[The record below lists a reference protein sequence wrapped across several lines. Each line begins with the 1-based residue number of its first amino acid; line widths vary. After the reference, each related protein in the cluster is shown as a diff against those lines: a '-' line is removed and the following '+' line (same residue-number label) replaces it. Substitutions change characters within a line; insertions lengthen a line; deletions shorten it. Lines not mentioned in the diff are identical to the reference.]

1 MSHSTSFLRPHAHVV
16 GRFGAA
22 LLAALIFAGC
32 SKPPDFTVKLDAPGA
47 LGDFTHY
54 KLVVDGAPVGPFTAT
69 LPYQF
74 SAPGHRADKPRDMLP
89 RVEASVLSVCGWEP
103 AKVQMSAPS
112 EGEIERARKEKRS
125 VPMTMY
131 LDFQRPSFQ
140 QVTVVV
146 DNRGGPAF
154 RLAVGEY
161 EQPVAANDAGK
172 VFFPY
177 SPQCDQ
183 GKQLRMN
190 GETIGKIEDDV
201 HTPGTALPL
210 LLDISGAH
218 CYRYEWRTYSSYSS
232 MGPGS
237 SGQRTYKAQRLRTLS
252 SNIDFFLQPLP
263 GMVFSTL
270 SVEGRTSLND
280 VACKGVK

>member
-22 LLAALIFAGC
+22 LLAALVFAGC
-32 SKPPDFTVKLDAPGA
+32 SKPPEFTVKLDAPGA

-74 SAPGHRADKPRDMLP
+74 SAPGHSWKRPKDMLP
-89 RVEASVLSVCGWEP
+89 HVEASVLSVCGWEP

-112 EGEIERARKEKRS
+112 EGELERAGKEKRS
-125 VPMTMY
+125 VPVTMY
-131 LDFQRPSFQ
+131 LDFERPSFQ

-161 EQPVAANDAGK
+161 ERTIPANDAGK
-172 VFFPY
+172 EFFPY
-177 SPQCDQ
+177 WPRCDQ
-183 GKQLRMN
+183 AKQLRMN

-201 HTPGTALPL
+201 HAPGTALPL
-210 LLDISGAH
+210 LLDTSGSR
-218 CYRYEWRTYSSYSS
+218 CYRYESRTYSNFPS
-232 MGPGS
+232 MGPGG
-237 SGQRTYKAQRLRTLS
+237 GQRTYKPQRVRTLS

-263 GMVFSTL
+263 TVVYSTL
-270 SVEGRTSLND
+270 PVEGRAALND
-280 VACKGVK
+280 IACRGVR